1 MDNSRNSSPS
11 RRLTQRW
18 RVPSTSV
25 LALVLAFVGGGVLAP
40 AASAA
45 PTAGPGIP
53 PGCVVTD
60 PGAPPYC
67 PPACEITAETDRQ
80 LYNVS
85 LQNFGEIR
93 ESVLRT
99 GLGCPLDYST
109 DGCSSSPD
117 SPFGFEFTPAC
128 HRHDFGYRNYK
139 NQGRF
144 TPAAKSNIDLNFK
157 RDMDNL
163 CETVQSGMKPLCL
176 ATSKTYYEA
185 VVLLG

>member
-1 MDNSRNSSPS
+1 M
-11 RRLTQRW
+11 
-18 RVPSTSV
+18 VA
-25 LALVLAFVGGGVLAP
+25 ALITGGLL
-40 AASAA
+40 A
-45 PTAGPGIP
+45 PTAAVAAAPGPIIP

-60 PGAPPYC
+60 PGAPPVC
-67 PPACEITAETDRQ
+67 PPPCEIPVETDRQ
-80 LYNVS
+80 LYDVT

-139 NQGRF
+139 TQNRF
-144 TPAAKSNIDLNFK
+144 TDEAKRRIDSNFK
-157 RDMDNL
+157 RDMDAI
-163 CETVQSGMKPLCL
+163 CESVASGLRPLCS
-176 ATSKTYYEA
+176 ATATTYYEA
-185 VVLLG
+185 VARLG